1 MADDLLQP
9 SELSERVV
17 IQANTVSTDNQGGR
31 SSSWGTL
38 ATVWGHVRAA
48 NTREAIQARAVTS
61 ETQYVVT
68 IRYRSDVTPK
78 HRLQWTPS
86 WSSATAAKTLQ
97 INGMR
102 PLRLSQTMQLD
113 CGERA

>member
-17 IQANTVSTDNQGGR
+17 IQANTVTSDNQGGR

-38 ATVWGHVRAA
+38 ATVWAHVRPAT
-48 NTREAIQARAVTS
+48 TREAIQARAVST

-68 IRYRSDVTPK
+68 IRYRADVTVK
-78 HRLQWTPS
+78 HRLSWTPS

-97 INGMR
+97 INGLR
-102 PLRLSQTMQLD
+102 PLRLSQTLQID
-113 CGERA
+113 CGERN

>member
-17 IQANTVSTDNQGGR
+17 IQENTITSDNQGGR
-31 SSSWGTL
+31 ASSWGTL
-38 ATVWGHVRAA
+38 ATVWAHVRSAT
-48 NTREAIQARAVTS
+48 TREAIQARAVSS
-61 ETQYVVT
+61 ETKYVVT

-78 HRLQWTPS
+78 HRIQWTPS

-97 INGMR
+97 INGVR
-102 PLRLSQTMQLD
+102 PLRLSQTIQMD
-113 CGERA
+113 CGERV